1 MIDFSD
7 SIISDRLQA
16 FTRALDAG
24 DAGGKIMLYGGTK
37 PTPNATHS
45 QTLLCELSFKKPSAV
60 SVDNK
65 ILTIDSPFSAMAL
78 VDGNVTWCR
87 LIDSN
92 GNWVADCD
100 AGGQSSNAVFRIQ
113 NENGEV
119 YAGGQVIVNQAQLK
133 EV

>member
-7 SIISDRLQA
+7 PVISDRLQA

-24 DAGGKIMLYGGTK
+24 DSGGKIKLYGGTK
-37 PTPNATHS
+37 PAPNGSHT
-45 QTLLCELSFKKPSAV
+45 QTLLCELSFKKPSALNV
-60 SVDNK
+60 VNK
-65 ILTIDSPFSAMAL
+65 VLTLDSPFSAMAL
-78 VDGNVTWCR
+78 VDGTVSWCR
-87 LIDSN
+87 LSDSN

-100 AGGQSSNAVFRIQ
+100 AGGQTSNAVFRIQ